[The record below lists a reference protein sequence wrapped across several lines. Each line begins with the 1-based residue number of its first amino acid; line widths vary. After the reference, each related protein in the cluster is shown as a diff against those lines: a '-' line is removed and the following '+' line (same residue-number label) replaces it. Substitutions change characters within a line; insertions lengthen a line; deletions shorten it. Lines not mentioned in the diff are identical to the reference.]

1 MKEEKKKIGR
11 PRKETNVPEITPTE
25 PLAPNISKQLTDLT
39 DIVLSLSNEVK
50 EIRDQKAVA
59 IKEEDVYEP
68 KTHVHPQYLATVREV
83 LGPEFGVE
91 SNLNE
96 EDYGIQAIDDPRM
109 LHIIVPDKYN
119 TLTEKEKENQ
129 AVTKGQ
135 KTIPSMRLKDIRSKV
150 IEDDNDLRLWCEQI
164 RNNVMKYLQE
174 EGKPRQYQ
182 L

>member
-1 MKEEKKKIGR
+1 MKTKKLGR
-11 PRKETNVPEITPTE
+11 PKKDETTIQVEKVTPVM
-25 PLAPNISKQLTDLT
+25 PDISKQLTDLT
-39 DIVLSLSNEVK
+39 DIVLSLSREVK

-59 IKEEDVYEP
+59 VKEEDVYEP
-68 KTHVHPQYLATVREV
+68 KTHVHPTYLATIREV

-91 SNLNE
+91 SNLAE
-96 EDYGIQAIDDPRM
+96 LDYGIQAIDDPRM
-109 LHIIVPDKYN
+109 LHIIVPEKYN
-119 TLTEKEKENQ
+119 VLTEKEKENQ

-135 KTIPSMRLKDIRSKV
+135 KVIPSDRLKDIRSKV

-164 RNNVMKYLQE
+164 RNHIMKHLQD

>member
-1 MKEEKKKIGR
+1 MKTKTKKIGR
-11 PRKETNVPEITPTE
+11 LKKEESIKVLPGDIQIPD
-25 PLAPNISKQLTDLT
+25 ISKQLTDLT

-50 EIRDQKAVA
+50 GIRDQKAVEV
-59 IKEEDVYEP
+59 KEEDIYEP
-68 KTHVHPQYLATVREV
+68 KTHVHPTYLATVREV

-91 SNLNE
+91 SNLAK

-109 LHIIVPDKYN
+109 IHIIVPDKYN

-135 KTIPSMRLKDIRSKV
+135 KTIPSTRLKDIRSKV

-164 RNNVMKYLQE
+164 RNNVMKYLQD